1 VDDVDAITIP
11 RSGGPEVL
19 TWATV
24 PDPEPGPGE
33 VLLDVAASAVNRADL
48 MQREGLYPPPPGAP
62 PYLGLECA
70 GRIAALGD
78 GVTGWAVGDA
88 VCALLAGGGYATKVA
103 VPAGQLLPIP
113 GGLDE
118 TGAAALPEVAC
129 TVWSTIGDIARLTK
143 GETFLVHGG
152 SSGIGTHA
160 IQLGVAL
167 GARVLCTAGSAEKL
181 AACRELGADVAI
193 NYRTEDFVQRVKDET
208 GVGADVVLDMV
219 GAPYLARNI
228 DALAPNGRLA
238 IIGMQ
243 GGTKAEFDLN
253 SLMRKRASVIATAL
267 RARPLAEKAA
277 IVARVRE
284 VVWPMVEVGAIRPV
298 VDRVVPMRDA
308 AEAHRVVE
316 SGHHIGKVVLAAV

>member
-1 VDDVDAITIP
+1 VDAITIA

-48 MQREGLYPPPPGAP
+48 MQREGHYPPPPGAS

-70 GRIAALGD
+70 GTVAALGP
-78 GVTGWAVGDA
+78 GVTGWSVGDP

-103 VPAGQLLPIP
+103 VPAGQVLPIP
-113 GGLDE
+113 AGLDP
-118 TGAAALPEVAC
+118 TAAAALPEVAA
-129 TVWSTIGDIARLTK
+129 TVWSTIGDLARLTK

-167 GARVLCTAGSAEKL
+167 GARVLCTAGSAGKL

-193 NYRTEDFVQRVKDET
+193 NYHDEDFVQRVEDEA
-208 GVGADVVLDMV
+208 GGADVILDVV

-228 DALAPNGRLA
+228 EALAPNGRLV

-243 GGTKAEFDLN
+243 GGTKTEFDLGA
-253 SLMRKRASVIATAL
+253 LMRTRASVIAATL
-267 RARPLAEKAA
+267 RARPVAEKAA
-277 IVARVRE
+277 IIARVRE
-284 VVWPMVEVGAIRPV
+284 VVWPLVESGAIRPV

-308 AEAHRVVE
+308 AEAHRFVE
-316 SGHHIGKVVLAAV
+316 SGAHIGKVVLAV

>member
-1 VDDVDAITIP
+1 MDAITIA

-48 MQREGLYPPPPGAP
+48 MQREGHYPPPPGAS

-70 GRIAALGD
+70 GTVAALGP
-78 GVTGWAVGDA
+78 GVTGWSVGDP

-113 GGLDE
+113 AGLDP
-118 TGAAALPEVAC
+118 TQAAALPEVAC
-129 TVWSTIGDIARLTK
+129 TVWSTVGDLARLTK

-160 IQLGVAL
+160 IQLGVAV

-193 NYRTEDFVQRVKDET
+193 NYRDEDFVQRVKDEA
-208 GVGADVVLDMV
+208 GGADVILDVV

-228 DALAPNGRLA
+228 EALAPNGRLV

-243 GGTKAEFDLN
+243 GGAKVELDLGA
-253 SLMRKRASVIATAL
+253 LMRTRASVIAATL
-267 RARPLAEKAA
+267 RARPVPEKAA

-284 VVWPMVEVGAIRPV
+284 VVWPLVEAGAIRPV
-298 VDRVVPMRDA
+298 IDRVVPMRDA
-308 AEAHRVVE
+308 AEAHRFVE
-316 SGHHIGKVVLAAV
+316 SGSHIGKVVLAV

>member
-1 VDDVDAITIP
+1 MDAITIARP
-11 RSGGPEVL
+11 GGPEVL

-48 MQREGLYPPPPGAP
+48 MQRQGHYPPPPGAS

-70 GRIAALGD
+70 GRIAALGE
-78 GVTGWAVGDA
+78 GVSGWAVGDA
-88 VCALLAGGGYATKVA
+88 VCALLSGGGYATKVA

-113 GGLDE
+113 AGLDL

-129 TVWSTIGDIARLTK
+129 TVWSTVGDIARLAN
-143 GETFLVHGG
+143 GDTFLVHGG

-181 AACRELGADVAI
+181 AACRELGADVTI
-193 NYRTEDFVQRVKDET
+193 NYRDEDFVQRVQDEA
-208 GVGADVVLDMV
+208 GGADVILDVV

-228 DALAPNGRLA
+228 EALAPNGRLV

-243 GGTKAEFDLN
+243 GGTRTEIDLGA
-253 SLMRKRASVIATAL
+253 LVRARASVIGATL
-267 RARPLAEKAA
+267 RARPVAEKAA

-284 VVWPMVEVGAIRPV
+284 VVWPLVEAGAVKPV
-298 VDRVVPMRDA
+298 IDRVIPMRDA
-308 AEAHRVVE
+308 AEAHRRVE
-316 SGHHIGKVVLAAV
+316 EGSHIGKVVLAV

>member
-1 VDDVDAITIP
+1 VDAITIP
-11 RSGGPEVL
+11 EFGGPEVL
-19 TWATV
+19 TWAAV

-48 MQREGLYPPPPGAP
+48 MQRQGHYPPPPGAS

-78 GVTGWAVGDA
+78 GVTGWVVGDA

-113 GGLDE
+113 AGLDA

-129 TVWSTIGDIARLTK
+129 TVWSTVGDIARLTK
-143 GETFLVHGG
+143 GETLLVHGG

-181 AACRELGADVAI
+181 AACRELGADVTI
-193 NYRTEDFVQRVKDET
+193 NYRDEDFVQRVEDET
-208 GVGADVVLDMV
+208 GSGADVILDVV

-228 DALAPNGRLA
+228 EALAPNGRLV

-243 GGTKAEFDLN
+243 GGTKVEFDLGA
-253 SLMRKRASVIATAL
+253 LLRTRASVIGATL
-267 RARPLAEKAA
+267 RARPVAEKAA

-284 VVWPMVEVGAIRPV
+284 VVWPLVESGAIRPV
-298 VDRVVPMRDA
+298 IDRVIPMRDA
-308 AEAHRVVE
+308 AEAHRFVE
-316 SGHHIGKVVLAAV
+316 SGSHIGKVVLAV

>member
-1 VDDVDAITIP
+1 VDAITIP

-19 TWATV
+19 TWASV
-24 PDPEPGPGE
+24 PDPAPGPGE
-33 VLLDVAASAVNRADL
+33 VLVEIAASAVNRADL
-48 MQREGLYPPPPGAP
+48 MQREGHYPPPPGAP
-62 PYLGLECA
+62 PYPGLECA

-78 GVTGWAVGDA
+78 GVTRWQVGDE

-103 VPAGQLLPIP
+103 VPAGQLLPVP
-113 GGLDE
+113 AGLGA

-129 TVWSTIGDIARLTK
+129 TVWSTIGDLARLAK

-167 GARVLCTAGSAEKL
+167 GARVLCTAGSADKL
-181 AACRELGADVAI
+181 ARCRELGADVAI
-193 NYRTEDFVQRVKDET
+193 DYKTEDFVQRVKDET
-208 GVGADVVLDMV
+208 GAGADVILDVV

-238 IIGMQ
+238 VIGMQ
-243 GGTKAEFDLN
+243 GGTKTEFDLG
-253 SLMRKRASVIATAL
+253 SLLRKRASIIATTL
-267 RARPLAEKAA
+267 RARPPAEKAA

-284 VVWPMVEVGAIRPV
+284 VVWPMIEAGAIRPV

-316 SGHHIGKVVLAAV
+316 AGHHIGKVVLAV

>member
-1 VDDVDAITIP
+1 MDAITIAEP
-11 RSGGPEVL
+11 GGPEVL

-48 MQREGLYPPPPGAP
+48 MQRQGLYPPPPGAS

-78 GVTGWAVGDA
+78 KVSGWAVGDA
-88 VCALLAGGGYATKVA
+88 VCALLSGGGYATKVA

-113 GGLDE
+113 AGLDA

-129 TVWSTIGDIARLTK
+129 TVWSTVGDIARLGK
-143 GETFLVHGG
+143 GDTFLVHGG

-167 GARVLCTAGSAEKL
+167 GARVLCTAGSAGKL
-181 AACRELGADVAI
+181 AACRELGADVTI
-193 NYRTEDFVQRVKDET
+193 NYRDEDFVRRVTDDA
-208 GVGADVVLDMV
+208 GGADVILDVV

-228 DALAPNGRLA
+228 EALAPNGRLV

-243 GGTKAEFDLN
+243 GGTRTEFDLGA
-253 SLMRKRASVIATAL
+253 LVRKRASVIGATL
-267 RARPLAEKAA
+267 RARPVAEKAA

-284 VVWPMVEVGAIRPV
+284 VVWPLVGSGAVKPV
-298 VDRVVPMRDA
+298 IDRVIPMRDA
-308 AEAHRVVE
+308 AEAHRRVE
-316 SGHHIGKVVLAAV
+316 EGSHIGKVVLAV

>member
-1 VDDVDAITIP
+1 VDAITIAEP
-11 RSGGPEVL
+11 GGPEVL
-19 TWATV
+19 TWAPV

-48 MQREGLYPPPPGAP
+48 MQRQGHYPPPPGAS

-70 GRIAALGD
+70 GRIAGLGQ
-78 GVTGWAVGDA
+78 GVSGWAVGDA
-88 VCALLAGGGYATKVA
+88 VCALLSGGGYATKVA

-113 GGLDE
+113 AGLDA

-129 TVWSTIGDIARLTK
+129 TVWSTVGDLARLTK

-181 AACRELGADVAI
+181 AACRALGADVTI
-193 NYRTEDFVQRVKDET
+193 NYRDEDFVQRVKDEA
-208 GVGADVVLDMV
+208 GGADVILDVV

-228 DALAPNGRLA
+228 ASLAPNGRLV

-243 GGTKAEFDLN
+243 GGAKTEFDLGA
-253 SLMRKRASVIATAL
+253 LMRTRASVIAATL
-267 RARPLAEKAA
+267 RARPVAEKAA

-284 VVWPMVEVGAIRPV
+284 VVWPLVEAGAIRPV
-298 VDRVVPMRDA
+298 IDRVIPMRDA
-308 AEAHRVVE
+308 AEAHRRVE
-316 SGHHIGKVVLAAV
+316 SGSHVGKVVLTV

>member
-1 VDDVDAITIP
+1 MDAITIAEP
-11 RSGGPEVL
+11 GGPEVL
-19 TWATV
+19 TWASV
-24 PDPEPGPGE
+24 PDPEPGPGQ

-48 MQREGLYPPPPGAP
+48 MQRQGHYPPPPGAS

-70 GRIAALGD
+70 GRIAALGQ
-78 GVTGWAVGDA
+78 GVSGWAVGDA
-88 VCALLAGGGYATKVA
+88 VCALLSGGGYATKVA

-113 GGLDE
+113 AGLDA

-129 TVWSTIGDIARLTK
+129 TVWSMVGDLARLAR
-143 GETFLVHGG
+143 GDTFLVHGG

-181 AACRELGADVAI
+181 AACRELGADVTI
-193 NYRTEDFVQRVKDET
+193 NYRDEDFVQRVKDEA
-208 GVGADVVLDMV
+208 GGADVVLDVV

-228 DALAPNGRLA
+228 EALAPNGRLV

-243 GGTKAEFDLN
+243 GGTRTEFDLGA
-253 SLMRKRASVIATAL
+253 LVRKRASVIGATL
-267 RARPLAEKAA
+267 RARPAAEKAA

-284 VVWPMVEVGAIRPV
+284 VVWPLVEAGAIRPV
-298 VDRVVPMRDA
+298 IDRVVPLRDA
-308 AEAHRVVE
+308 AEAHRRVE
-316 SGHHIGKVVLAAV
+316 SGAHIGKVVLAVD